1 MDPTRY
7 AIIIMNELRGW
18 AYHWIEGLR
27 GIRHQQAALGLP
39 PPPYPSHPLPPGFPL
54 GQFTVAQTF
63 EWIHEYGTRQLR
75 HIHNV
80 EFLFQ
85 GRTNG
90 PGSSVAWSVVDTAAG
105 GPLGAFEIA
114 GSIYD
119 DEVNLPFRIDT
130 DLVLMAMS
138 ASLRERIAM
147 HLVSHVVTVPNRDP
161 SRLAQLFRVYELQT
175 ADQNVVWELG
185 KRREV

>member
-90 PGSSVAWSVVDTAAG
+90 PGSSVAWSVVDTAGMLVVAPPVSRAS
-105 GPLGAFEIA
+105 PL
-114 GSIYD
+114 
-119 DEVNLPFRIDT
+119 NLSPFCLFSRRPTWCI
-130 DLVLMAMS
+130 
-138 ASLRERIAM
+138 
-147 HLVSHVVTVPNRDP
+147 RD
-161 SRLAQLFRVYELQT
+161 R
-175 ADQNVVWELG
+175 W
-185 KRREV
+185 